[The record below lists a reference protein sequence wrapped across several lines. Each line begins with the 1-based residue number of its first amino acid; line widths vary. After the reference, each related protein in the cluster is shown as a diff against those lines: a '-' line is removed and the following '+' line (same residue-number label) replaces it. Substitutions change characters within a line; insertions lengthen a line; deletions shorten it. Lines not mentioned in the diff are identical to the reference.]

1 MKRIQVKHPRGLAFL
16 FKSRRIQRT
25 RIQEE
30 LVWLSIFL
38 EEWFWQNHDMKEA
51 NQYQEPEYIL
61 KRWEKLLQQVLGG
74 PGYGDGILQDILN
87 QRMGNLLV
95 RLKADIP
102 FIPETDYF
110 AYSYFVAGFE
120 NHMVAHLLGFP
131 SAKIVSAIKSRLK
144 DQFLQI
150 HSPYKFEYLELLRPQ
165 KLPNCQRNAIFA
177 R

>member
-51 NQYQEPEYIL
+51 SQYQEPEYIL

-95 RLKADIP
+95 RQH
-102 FIPETDYF
+102 TYSQHYF
-110 AYSYFVAGFE
+110 
-120 NHMVAHLLGFP
+120 
-131 SAKIVSAIKSRLK
+131 K
-144 DQFLQI
+144 
-150 HSPYKFEYLELLRPQ
+150 
-165 KLPNCQRNAIFA
+165 
-177 R
+177 